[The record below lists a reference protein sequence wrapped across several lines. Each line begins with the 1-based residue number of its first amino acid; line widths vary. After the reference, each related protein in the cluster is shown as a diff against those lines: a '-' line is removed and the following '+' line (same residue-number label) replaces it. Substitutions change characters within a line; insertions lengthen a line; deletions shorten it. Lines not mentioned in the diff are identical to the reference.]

1 MEPFVALMRR
11 YCLDYTARH
20 DLAVCDEIMTPG
32 YKLHMGGHE
41 LAGRDTA
48 YKPAA
53 AAQFRQFPGLCLTVN
68 EIICSGDRLALRFSE
83 HGASARHGGAHAAW
97 GGIGL
102 YRWDG
107 GRLVENLVE
116 QDYFARRRQLTDGV
130 PDPVEAPAVAPWDTR
145 AAAPDPA
152 VEAVVRAWLAAGDV
166 TGVTVDD
173 GRPAGRIV
181 AAERTEINDV
191 FSAGDK
197 AAFHAVQHGP
207 LAGDDPQFAGNGLAI
222 LHLAGVVRVADG
234 QVVAGRVIRD
244 RLGLWKRLS
253 AAAGSVA
260 GSTAAAG
267 TAAASRAAASRAV
280 GGRT

>member
-1 MEPFVALMRR
+1 VEPFVALMRR

-20 DLAVCDEIMTPG
+20 DMTVCDDIMTSG
-32 YKLHMGGHE
+32 YTLHMGGHD
-41 LAGRDTA
+41 LIGRDAA

-68 EIICSGDRLALRFSE
+68 EIVCSGDRLALRFSE
-83 HGASARHGGAHAAW
+83 HGASIRHGGARAAW

-107 GRLVENLVE
+107 RRLLENFVE

-130 PDPVEAPAVAPWDTR
+130 PDPVEPPAVAPWDTR
-145 AAAPDPA
+145 AVPPESAA
-152 VEAVVRAWLAAGDV
+152 EAIVRAWLAAGDV
-166 TGVTVDD
+166 TGVMVDD
-173 GRPAGRIV
+173 GRPAARIV
-181 AAERTEINDV
+181 AAERTEVNDM

-197 AAFHAVQHGP
+197 VAFHAVQHGP
-207 LAGDDPQFAGNGLAI
+207 LAGDDPQFAGDGPAT
-222 LHLAGVVRVADG
+222 LHLAGVVSVSAG

-253 AAAGSVA
+253 AAAG
-260 GSTAAAG
+260 T
-267 TAAASRAAASRAV
+267 AV
-280 GGRT
+280 GGRA